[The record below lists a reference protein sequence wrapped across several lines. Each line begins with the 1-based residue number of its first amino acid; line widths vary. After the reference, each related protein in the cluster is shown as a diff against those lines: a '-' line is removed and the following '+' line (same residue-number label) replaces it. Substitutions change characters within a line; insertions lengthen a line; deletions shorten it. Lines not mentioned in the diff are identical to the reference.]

1 MGYLI
6 LFLLA
11 FVIVGRYAY
20 VDIGEFGTS
29 ILYGAIGGFLITAIS
44 LLVFTLGFNVTA
56 KYIEQPIKYEK
67 ITVVENVAVVS
78 FDVDGKKIVKSIDMN
93 EIPTSFGSDESVV
106 ISYNE
111 PRKNNFF
118 GKLFWI
124 YGDSDATDKTLLND
138 GEISKIIIDKSI
150 ID

>member
-6 LFLLA
+6 LFLLV
-11 FVIVGRYAY
+11 FVIVGGYAY

-29 ILYGAIGGFLITAIS
+29 ILYGAIWGFLITAIS